1 MRLSKIKLAGF
12 KSFVDPTTIQFPSNM
27 TGIVGP
33 NGCGKSN
40 VIDAVRWVMGES
52 SAKHLRGDS
61 MTDVIFN
68 GSSARKPVG
77 SASIELVF
85 DNADGAIG
93 GQYAQY
99 AEISVRRSLSR
110 DGTSQYY
117 LNNTRCRRKDITQ
130 VFLGTGLGP
139 RSYAIIEQGMIS
151 RLIEA
156 KPEDMRAFLEEA
168 AGISRYKDRRRETE
182 NRIRHTRENLSRLE
196 DLREE
201 VEKQIRHLERQ
212 ARTAARFKEMKQAER
227 RLQAE
232 LLVLRMSELE
242 TREGRARTDLG
253 QRETELQSALA
264 EQRQVEAGIET
275 LRARHAEEI
284 EAVNAV
290 QGRYYKIGA
299 EIARL
304 EQTIQHGKELR
315 QRQQNELAQAEH
327 GLRDMHHHI
336 ERDELQLEDLT
347 KVLGE
352 LGPGLE
358 RAQLAESASA
368 DALRAAED
376 KMRAWQERWEA
387 FTRDAGDT
395 RRESEVERARIE
407 QLEGQ
412 LHRIVTRRE
421 RIGEEQTALRSAM
434 EASDLEDIAA
444 AAQEQRDHER
454 AAQAELDATLEEL
467 ARVRE
472 RDRELGAGLD
482 RQRQALQECRGQL
495 GSLEALQE
503 AALGQRSGQVVE
515 WLSGRGLEAQP
526 RLAQQLRV
534 EPGWE
539 RAVETVLG
547 AYLEAVC
554 VDGLDGVTAALDSLT
569 HGAVSFLESGIAG
582 AGQTPSVGD
591 NPLGARVRGPAAV
604 SSLLAGVRTA
614 ESLAEALSVRHSLAG
629 GESVITPD
637 GIWLGTNWL
646 RVSRE
651 EDPKAGVISR
661 EDDIRV
667 LRGRIGELGESVD
680 ALGREHLDAQARQ
693 KALDARRDEL
703 QQRVNETHRQH
714 ASLNARLENIKSRL
728 EQNRA
733 RLQKLA
739 DEGSEVGEQI
749 TELEERLR
757 SSRQALEQA
766 LGRMSAQE
774 DEREQHSAERERLQ
788 GELAGARER
797 ADDDRR
803 AAQEIAIKVESRR
816 SSMDSASVSIDRLRE
831 QLSRFS
837 QRKDDLEQ
845 QLEEGIQPLQDA
857 QESLSGL
864 LEQRV
869 SVETELGEA
878 RRAQQ
883 SSEASLREEQ
893 EKRLSRERAVESVR
907 QGLDELKLSLREV
920 TVRLQTI
927 QEQFAET
934 GFDASELKESL
945 AEDAAIQPW
954 EEELERL
961 QARIQR
967 LGPINLASIDELK
980 EQSER
985 KEYLDAQFTDLT
997 DALTTLENA
1006 MRKIDR
1012 ETRTRFKETFDK
1024 VNAGLKDL
1032 FPRLFGGGHAYL
1044 ELGDED
1050 LLHAG
1055 VAVMARPPGK
1065 RNSTIHLLS
1074 GGEKALTAVAL
1085 VFAIFQLNPAPF
1097 CMLDE
1102 VDAPLDDANVSRYCD
1117 IVRQMS
1123 ETVQFIFITH
1133 NKTTMEMSRQ
1143 LTGVTM
1149 HEPGVSR
1156 LVAVDI
1162 DEAVQ
1167 MAAV

>member
-77 SASIELVF
+77 SASIELIF
-85 DNADGAIG
+85 DNSDGAIG

-99 AEISVRRSLSR
+99 AEISVRRTLSR

-156 KPEDMRAFLEEA
+156 KPEELRAFLEEA
-168 AGISRYKDRRRETE
+168 AGISKYKDRRRETE
-182 NRIRHTRENLSRLE
+182 NRIRHTRDNLSRLE
-196 DLREE
+196 DLRDE

-212 ARTAARFKEMKQAER
+212 ARTAERFKDMKQAER

-232 LLVLRMSELE
+232 LLVLRMNELE
-242 TREGRARTDLG
+242 AREVEARTALG
-253 QRETELQSALA
+253 QRETELQAALA

-284 EAVNAV
+284 DAVNAV

-358 RAQLAESASA
+358 RAQLAEAASA
-368 DALRAAED
+368 DGLGAAEER
-376 KMRAWQERWEA
+376 MRAWQERWET

-407 QLEGQ
+407 QFEGQ
-412 LHRIVTRRE
+412 LHRIVARRE

-434 EASDLEDIAA
+434 EASDLEDLAA

-454 AAQAELDATLEEL
+454 AAQAELDATLEDL
-467 ARVRE
+467 ARIRE
-472 RDRELGAGLD
+472 RDQELGAELD
-482 RQRQALQECRGQL
+482 RKRQVLQECRGQL

-503 AALGQRSGQVVE
+503 AALGQRTGQVVD

-534 EPGWE
+534 EAGWE

-554 VDGLDGVTAALDSLT
+554 VDGLDGVTDALDSLT

-582 AGQTPSVGD
+582 RAQAPEERH
-591 NPLGARVRGPAAV
+591 NALGARVSGPVEAA
-604 SSLLAGVRTA
+604 SLLAGVQTA
-614 ESLAEALSVRHSLAG
+614 ASLADALSVRHSLAA
-629 GESVITPD
+629 GESVITRD
-637 GIWLGTNWL
+637 GIWLGPNWL

-651 EDPKAGVISR
+651 EDPKAGVIAR
-661 EDDIRV
+661 EEEIRV
-667 LRGRIGELGESVD
+667 IRERIAALGETVD
-680 ALGREHLDAQARQ
+680 GLGREHQEAQERQ
-693 KALDARRDEL
+693 SMLDARRDEL
-703 QQRVNETHRQH
+703 QQRVNETHREH
-714 ASLNARLENIKSRL
+714 ASLNARLDNLKSRL
-728 EQNRA
+728 EQNQV

-749 TELEERLR
+749 AELEDKLR
-757 SSRQALEQA
+757 GSRQALEQA
-766 LGRMSAQE
+766 LGRMGAQE
-774 DEREQHSAERERLQ
+774 DEREGLNAERERLQ
-788 GELAGARER
+788 AELAGARER
-797 ADDDRR
+797 ADEDRR

-831 QLSRFS
+831 QLARFS
-837 QRKDDLEQ
+837 QRKEDLEQ
-845 QLEEGIQPLQDA
+845 QLEDGIQPLQDA
-857 QESLSGL
+857 QENLSGL
-864 LEQRV
+864 LDQRV
-869 SVETELGEA
+869 AVETELGEA

-883 SSEASLREEQ
+883 GSETALREEQ
-893 EKRLSRERAVESVR
+893 EKRLSRERAVETVR
-907 QGLDELKLSLREV
+907 QGLDELKLGLREV
-920 TVRLQTI
+920 SVRLQTV
-927 QEQFAET
+927 QEQFSET
-934 GFDASELKESL
+934 GFVAGELNEAL
-945 AEDAAIQPW
+945 AEDAAIGTW

-997 DALTTLENA
+997 DALSTLENA

-1055 VAVMARPPGK
+1055 VTVMARPPG
-1065 RNSTIHLLS
+1065 S
-1074 GGEKALTAVAL
+1074 ATARFTCCLA
-1085 VFAIFQLNPAPF
+1085 
-1097 CMLDE
+1097 E
-1102 VDAPLDDANVSRYCD
+1102 R
-1117 IVRQMS
+1117 R
-1123 ETVQFIFITH
+1123 
-1133 NKTTMEMSRQ
+1133 R
-1143 LTGVTM
+1143 
-1149 HEPGVSR
+1149 
-1156 LVAVDI
+1156 
-1162 DEAVQ
+1162 
-1167 MAAV
+1167 